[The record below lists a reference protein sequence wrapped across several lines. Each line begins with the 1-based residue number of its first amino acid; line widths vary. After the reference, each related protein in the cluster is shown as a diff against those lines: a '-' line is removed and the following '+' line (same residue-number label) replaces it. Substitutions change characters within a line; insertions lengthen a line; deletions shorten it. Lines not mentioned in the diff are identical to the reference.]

1 MKLFVEDLNRKTVA
15 VEVDPDAT
23 IAEVKRIV
31 REKTG
36 ETKDF
41 LLMFQGEPLGDS
53 ETLRDRS
60 IQGSGQRLNMAQAVQ
75 GGV

>member
-1 MKLFVEDLNRKTVA
+1 MKLFVEDLNRKTHA

-36 ETKDF
+36 ETRDF
-41 LLMFQGEPLGDS
+41 LLTFQGEPLGDT

-60 IQGSGQRLNMAQAVQ
+60 IQGSGQRLGMSHAVH